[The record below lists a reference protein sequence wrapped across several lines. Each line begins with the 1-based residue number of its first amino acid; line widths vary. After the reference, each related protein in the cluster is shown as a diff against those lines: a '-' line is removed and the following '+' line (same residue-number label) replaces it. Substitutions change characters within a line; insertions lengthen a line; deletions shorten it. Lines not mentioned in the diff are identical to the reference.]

1 MHKTVPLLSQ
11 VMLFLFI
18 LVLTALP
25 ARGGSDEQ
33 GMSSADT
40 LYVKGLVRSVT
51 AADNTLTI
59 RPNKGKKITV
69 IVDPLT
75 EFKGFYKLEDLEKR
89 QIIEV
94 WYRPGPTGNTAIK
107 IVRPMELGC

>member
-1 MHKTVPLLSQ
+1 MHKTVSLLSQ
-11 VMLFLFI
+11 VMLLLVT

-25 ARGGSDEQ
+25 VSAGSEEQ

-40 LYVKGLVRSVT
+40 IFVKGLVRSVT

-59 RPNKGKKITV
+59 RPNKGQRITV
-69 IVDPLT
+69 TVDPLT
-75 EFKGFYKLEDLEKR
+75 EFKGFYKLEELQKR

-94 WYRPGPTGNTAIK
+94 WYRPGPSGNMAIK
-107 IVRPMELGC
+107 IVRPLELGC